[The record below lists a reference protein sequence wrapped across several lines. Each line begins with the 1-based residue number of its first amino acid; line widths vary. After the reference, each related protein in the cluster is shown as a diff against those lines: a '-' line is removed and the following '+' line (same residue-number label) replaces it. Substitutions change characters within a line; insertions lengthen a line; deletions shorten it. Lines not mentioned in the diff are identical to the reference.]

1 MKKTRVI
8 YTRTSAQHVQWGKDK
23 SCCDFF
29 WIKRGIYKLFL
40 FINKRKWIHF
50 LQGAETWLKETSCE
64 LEMYLDPK
72 RVVYNHL
79 GLSRYVKKMHVKN
92 RKNEITFTRILNIL
106 FYRSLSKVW
115 NIGSVR
121 YYAGKKAQGKP
132 LPSIHKEDDPLQM
145 GGDFTFRLVLMSST
159 YSMNIFILCSQM
171 LRQIPCYV
179 SSK

>member
-1 MKKTRVI
+1 MYIENIKIKNNIFLKSSKNIVC
-8 YTRTSAQHVQWGKDK
+8 YTY
-23 SCCDFF
+23 F
-29 WIKRGIYKLFL
+29 
-40 FINKRKWIHF
+40 
-50 LQGAETWLKETSCE
+50 
-64 LEMYLDPK
+64 
-72 RVVYNHL
+72 
-79 GLSRYVKKMHVKN
+79 
-92 RKNEITFTRILNIL
+92 

-159 YSMNIFILCSQM
+159 YSKKIFILCFQM
-171 LRQIPCYV
+171 LGQIPCYV

>member
-1 MKKTRVI
+1 ML
-8 YTRTSAQHVQWGKDK
+8 Y
-23 SCCDFF
+23 
-29 WIKRGIYKLFL
+29 
-40 FINKRKWIHF
+40 
-50 LQGAETWLKETSCE
+50 
-64 LEMYLDPK
+64 
-72 RVVYNHL
+72 
-79 GLSRYVKKMHVKN
+79 
-92 RKNEITFTRILNIL
+92 IL

-159 YSMNIFILCSQM
+159 STYSKKIFILCFQM
-171 LRQIPCYV
+171 LGQIPCYV